1 MGIEIEEL
9 ALLVSIPEVRE
20 ATDAEKIDDINIR
33 RLSSLMKKTDEVFL
47 GGIIKREQVFKSVI
61 LVLWVVKQEIEEYL
75 IENNVEMKSD
85 DEVKSLF
92 AHQFTDGHCLRMV
105 LRNLASANTLPLAHL
120 YLRQILLKY
129 EGWDLDGIFKRYQ
142 RLVAEKTDDQL
153 INYLN

>member
-9 ALLVSIPEVRE
+9 ALLMSIPEVRE
-20 ATDAEKIDDINIR
+20 ATDAEKIDDINVR

-47 GGIIKREQVFKSVI
+47 GGIIKGEKVFKSVI

-75 IENNVEMKSD
+75 IENKVEMKSD

-92 AHQFTDGHCLRMV
+92 AHQFTDGHRLRMV

-120 YLRQILLKY
+120 YLRQVLLKY
-129 EGWDLDGIFKRYQ
+129 EDWDLDGIFKRCQ

-153 INYLN
+153 LNYLN

>member
-1 MGIEIEEL
+1 MGIEIEGL
-9 ALLVSIPEVRE
+9 ALLMSIPEARE

-47 GGIIKREQVFKSVI
+47 GGIIKKEQVFKSVI

-75 IENNVEMKSD
+75 IENKVEMKSD

-92 AHQFTDGHCLRMV
+92 AHQFTDGHRLRMV
-105 LRNLASANTLPLAHL
+105 LRNLASGNTLPLAHV

-142 RLVAEKTDDQL
+142 QLVAEKTDDQL
-153 INYLN
+153 LNYLN

>member
-75 IENNVEMKSD
+75 IENKVEMKSD

-92 AHQFTDGHCLRMV
+92 AHQFTDGHRLRMV

-120 YLRQILLKY
+120 YLRQLLVKY
-129 EGWDLDGIFKRYQ
+129 DDWDLDGIFKRYQ

-153 INYLN
+153 LNYLN

>member
-20 ATDAEKIDDINIR
+20 ATDAERIDDINIR

-75 IENNVEMKSD
+75 IENKVEMKSD

-92 AHQFTDGHCLRMV
+92 AHQFTDGHRLSMV
-105 LRNLASANTLPLAHL
+105 LRNLASSNTLPLAHV

-142 RLVAEKTDDQL
+142 RLVVDKTDDQL
-153 INYLN
+153 LNYLN

>member
-1 MGIEIEEL
+1 MGIEIKEL

-47 GGIIKREQVFKSVI
+47 GGIIKKEQVFKSVI

-75 IENNVEMKSD
+75 IENKVEMKSD

-92 AHQFTDGHCLRMV
+92 AHQFTDGHRLRMV
-105 LRNLASANTLPLAHL
+105 LRNLASGNTLPLAHV

-142 RLVAEKTDDQL
+142 QLVAEKTDDQL
-153 INYLN
+153 LNYLN

>member
-47 GGIIKREQVFKSVI
+47 GGIIKKEQVFKSVI

-75 IENNVEMKSD
+75 IENKVEMKSD

-92 AHQFTDGHCLRMV
+92 AHQFTDGHRLRMV
-105 LRNLASANTLPLAHL
+105 LSNLASGNTLPLAHV

-142 RLVAEKTDDQL
+142 QLVAEKTDDQL
-153 INYLN
+153 LNYLN

>member
-9 ALLVSIPEVRE
+9 ALLMSIPEVRE

-47 GGIIKREQVFKSVI
+47 GGIIKKEQVFKSVI
-61 LVLWVVKQEIEEYL
+61 LALWVVKQEIEEYL
-75 IENNVEMKSD
+75 IENKVEMKSD

-92 AHQFTDGHCLRMV
+92 SHQFTDGHRLRMV
-105 LRNLASANTLPLAHL
+105 LRNLASGNTLPLAHV

-129 EGWDLDGIFKRYQ
+129 EGWDLDGIFKRHQ
-142 RLVAEKTDDQL
+142 QLVAEKTDDQL
-153 INYLN
+153 LNYLN

>member
-1 MGIEIEEL
+1 MGIEIKEL

-47 GGIIKREQVFKSVI
+47 GGIIKKEQVFKSVI

-75 IENNVEMKSD
+75 IENKVEMKSD

-92 AHQFTDGHCLRMV
+92 AHQFTDGHRLRMV
-105 LRNLASANTLPLAHL
+105 LRNLASGNTLPLAHL

-129 EGWDLDGIFKRYQ
+129 EGWDLDGIFKRCQ

-153 INYLN
+153 IKYLN

>member
-9 ALLVSIPEVRE
+9 ALLMSIPEVRE

-47 GGIIKREQVFKSVI
+47 GGIIKKEQVFKSVI
-61 LVLWVVKQEIEEYL
+61 LVLWVVKQEIDEYL
-75 IENNVEMKSD
+75 IENKVEMKSD

-92 AHQFTDGHCLRMV
+92 AHQFTDGHRLRMV

-120 YLRQILLKY
+120 YLRQVLLKY
-129 EGWDLDGIFKRYQ
+129 EDWDLDGIFKRYQ
-142 RLVAEKTDDQL
+142 KLVSEKTDDQL

>member
-9 ALLVSIPEVRE
+9 ALLMSIPGVRE

-47 GGIIKREQVFKSVI
+47 GGIIKKEQVFKSVI

-75 IENNVEMKSD
+75 IENKVEMKSD

-92 AHQFTDGHCLRMV
+92 AHQFTDGHRLRMV
-105 LRNLASANTLPLAHL
+105 LRNLASGNTLPLAHVS
-120 YLRQILLKY
+120 LRQILLKY

-142 RLVAEKTDDQL
+142 QLVAEKTDDQL
-153 INYLN
+153 LNYLN

>member
-9 ALLVSIPEVRE
+9 ALLMSIPEVRE

-47 GGIIKREQVFKSVI
+47 GGIIKKEQVFKSVI

-75 IENNVEMKSD
+75 IENKVEMKSD

-92 AHQFTDGHCLRMV
+92 AHQFTDGHRLRMV
-105 LRNLASANTLPLAHL
+105 LRNLASGNTLPLAHVH
-120 YLRQILLKY
+120 LRQILLKY

-142 RLVAEKTDDQL
+142 QLVAEKTDDQL
-153 INYLN
+153 LNYLN

>member
-9 ALLVSIPEVRE
+9 ALLMSIPEVRE
-20 ATDAEKIDDINIR
+20 ATGVEKIDDINIR

-47 GGIIKREQVFKSVI
+47 GGIIKKEQVFKSVI

-75 IENNVEMKSD
+75 IENKVEMKSD

-92 AHQFTDGHCLRMV
+92 AHQFTDGHRLRMV
-105 LRNLASANTLPLAHL
+105 LRNLASGNTLPLAHV

-142 RLVAEKTDDQL
+142 QLVAEKTDDQL
-153 INYLN
+153 LNYLN

>member
-92 AHQFTDGHCLRMV
+92 AHQFTDGHRLRMV

>member
-47 GGIIKREQVFKSVI
+47 GGIIKKEQVFKSVI

-75 IENNVEMKSD
+75 IENKVEMKSD

-92 AHQFTDGHCLRMV
+92 AHQFTDGHRLRMV

-120 YLRQILLKY
+120 YLRQVLLKY
-129 EGWDLDGIFKRYQ
+129 EDWDLDGIFKRYQ
-142 RLVAEKTDDQL
+142 LLVAEKTDDQL

>member
-9 ALLVSIPEVRE
+9 ALLMSIPEVRE

-33 RLSSLMKKTDEVFL
+33 RLSSLMKKTDEMFL
-47 GGIIKREQVFKSVI
+47 GGIIKKEQVFKSVI

-75 IENNVEMKSD
+75 IENKVEMKSD

-92 AHQFTDGHCLRMV
+92 AHQFTDGHRLRMV
-105 LRNLASANTLPLAHL
+105 LRNLASDNTLPLAHV

-142 RLVAEKTDDQL
+142 QLVAEKTDDQL
-153 INYLN
+153 LNYLN

>member
-1 MGIEIEEL
+1 MGVEIEEL
-9 ALLVSIPEVRE
+9 ALLMSIPEVRE
-20 ATDAEKIDDINIR
+20 ATDGEKIDDINIR

-47 GGIIKREQVFKSVI
+47 GGIIKKEQVFKSVI

-75 IENNVEMKSD
+75 IENKVEMKSD

-92 AHQFTDGHCLRMV
+92 AHQFTDGHRLRMV
-105 LRNLASANTLPLAHL
+105 LRNLASGNTLPLAHV

-142 RLVAEKTDDQL
+142 QLVAEKTDDQL
-153 INYLN
+153 LNYLN

>member
-1 MGIEIEEL
+1 MGTEIEEL
-9 ALLVSIPEVRE
+9 ALLMSIPEVRE

-47 GGIIKREQVFKSVI
+47 GGIIKKEQVFKSVI

-75 IENNVEMKSD
+75 IENKVEMKSD

-92 AHQFTDGHCLRMV
+92 AHQFTDGHRLRMM
-105 LRNLASANTLPLAHL
+105 LRNLASGNTLPLAHV

-142 RLVAEKTDDQL
+142 QLVAEKTDDQL
-153 INYLN
+153 LNYLN

>member
-9 ALLVSIPEVRE
+9 ALLVSIPEVRK

-47 GGIIKREQVFKSVI
+47 GGIIKKEQVFKSVI
-61 LVLWVVKQEIEEYL
+61 FVLWVVKQEIEEYL
-75 IENNVEMKSD
+75 IENKVEMKSD

-92 AHQFTDGHCLRMV
+92 AHQFTDGHRLRMV
-105 LRNLASANTLPLAHL
+105 LRNLASGNTLPLAHV

-142 RLVAEKTDDQL
+142 QLVA
-153 INYLN
+153 

>member
-9 ALLVSIPEVRE
+9 KLLVSIPEVRE

-33 RLSSLMKKTDEVFL
+33 RLYSLMKKTDEVFL
-47 GGIIKREQVFKSVI
+47 GGVIKREQVFKSVI

-75 IENNVEMKSD
+75 IENKVEMKSD

-92 AHQFTDGHCLRMV
+92 AHQFTDGHRLRMV

-120 YLRQILLKY
+120 YLRQLLVKY
-129 EGWDLDGIFKRYQ
+129 DDWDLDGIFKRYQ

-153 INYLN
+153 LNYLN

>member
-92 AHQFTDGHCLRMV
+92 AHQFTDGHRLRMV

-120 YLRQILLKY
+120 YLRQILSKY
-129 EGWDLDGIFKRYQ
+129 DDWNLDAIFKRYHD
-142 RLVAEKTDDQL
+142 LVESKTDSQL
-153 INYLN
+153 LNYLN